1 MKSFGKDYIQSNLL
15 VDSQNKSN
23 GIIWIKRDQWIINC
37 INGENNLNRLQVKS
51 MERVTMVSSR
61 TIRDGIRTLDK

>member
-23 GIIWIKRDQWIINC
+23 GIIWIKRDQWIINW
-37 INGENNLNRLQVKS
+37 IYGENNLNRLQDKS
-51 MERVTMVSSR
+51 MERVTMVS
-61 TIRDGIRTLDK
+61 